1 MPGKISR
8 VISTIKRKPSTAPD
22 RRSDEETNGTT
33 EKTSVLHDL
42 THNMSLKNA
51 ATLGQGLT
59 SLASGEPMDDKEL
72 LLENGV
78 AMLQSLPLN
87 SGLSAATSN
96 AFIKM

>member
-1 MPGKISR
+1 MPGKITR
-8 VISTIKRKPSTAPD
+8 LVGTIKRKPATAPD
-22 RRSDEETNGTT
+22 GRDDRENGTT
-33 EKTSVLHDL
+33 EKTSIMHDL
-42 THNMSLKNA
+42 THNVNLKHA

-59 SLASGEPMDDKEL
+59 TLASGEPMDDKEL

-87 SGLSAATSN
+87 SGLSSATSD